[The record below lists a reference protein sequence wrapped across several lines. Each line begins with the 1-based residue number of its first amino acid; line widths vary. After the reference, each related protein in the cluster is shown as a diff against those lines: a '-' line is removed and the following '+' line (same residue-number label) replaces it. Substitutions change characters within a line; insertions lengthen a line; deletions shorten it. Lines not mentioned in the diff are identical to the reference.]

1 MTLVKHGNPRNINYL
16 FDEIFNTF
24 PANWGSDSYAQ
35 KANPSVNIH
44 ETTDGYHLEVT
55 APGLNKEDIKINAAD
70 GLLTISYEKKEEAEQ
85 KEYKTIRR
93 EFIQRSFKRSFSLDE
108 KVNVDGIEAK
118 YENGILKLH
127 LPKKEEVKVTPKEI
141 TIL

>member
-24 PANWGSDSYAQ
+24 PSNWGSDSHAH
-35 KANPSVNIH
+35 KVNPSVNIH
-44 ETTDGYHLEVT
+44 ETSDGYHLELT
-55 APGLNKEDIKINAAD
+55 APGLNKEDFKIHAAD
-70 GLLTISYEKKEEAEQ
+70 GLLTISYEKKEETEQ

-93 EFIQRSFKRSFSLDE
+93 EFIQRSFKRSFGLDD

-118 YENGILKLH
+118 YENGILKLL